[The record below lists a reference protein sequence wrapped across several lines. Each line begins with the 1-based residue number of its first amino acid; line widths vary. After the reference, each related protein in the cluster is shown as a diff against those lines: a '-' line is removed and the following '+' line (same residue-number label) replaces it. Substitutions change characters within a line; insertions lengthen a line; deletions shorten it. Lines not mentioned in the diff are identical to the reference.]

1 MTKRLFDLVA
11 ASILLVLASPLMLAV
26 SLLIKLTSSGPVFFA
41 HRRCGFQGQTLGC
54 LKFRTMVQ
62 NAEEV
67 LSNDRELH
75 GLYRDSDFKI
85 PRDRDLRV
93 TKVGHLLRYTHIDE
107 LPQLINVLS
116 GGMSLVGPRP
126 IISDEREVYGSRA
139 NELLSV
145 RPGIFG
151 VWTAQGKG
159 RVPYPERA
167 ALELEYVRTRSFL
180 RDLLILARNIP
191 VLIWGQTDD

>member
-1 MTKRLFDLVA
+1 M
-11 ASILLVLASPLMLAV
+11 
-26 SLLIKLTSSGPVFFA
+26 
-41 HRRCGFQGQTLGC
+41 
-54 LKFRTMVQ
+54 
-62 NAEEV
+62 
-67 LSNDRELH
+67 
-75 GLYRDSDFKI
+75 
-85 PRDRDLRV
+85 
-93 TKVGHLLRYTHIDE
+93 
-107 LPQLINVLS
+107 
-116 GGMSLVGPRP
+116 
-126 IISDEREVYGSRA
+126 YGSRA